1 MLADA
6 NGENECID
14 AAQSSSQHACIQR
27 NTIGEVVQRDRRVLV
42 RTPLELAHIIAQA
55 GQAFQSLLMVK

>member
-42 RTPLELAHIIAQA
+42 RTPLELRT
-55 GQAFQSLLMVK
+55 SLLKPDRPFSPCS